1 MSLSLMNPLPDTE
14 RRIRELTQAL
24 EAADQRGDRLE
35 VELKAERRKNASVE
49 KGVHHLR
56 QLLSPFH
63 QWMGLVFGEF
73 EAMGIGDV
81 TEGISQPLSSTDPR
95 KAAVWDSWVEK
106 LGGKDSFAGKMIVAL
121 LQHGALTSK
130 QIAIHIGTKR
140 MQTVYETTL
149 KVNKAGI
156 LDKNGDRFSLKEL

>member
-1 MSLSLMNPLPDTE
+1 MSMVPFAPGPDL
-14 RRIRELTQAL
+14 RQKVDELTNAL
-24 EAADQRGDRLE
+24 RAADERGDRLE
-35 VELKAERRKNASVE
+35 LELRTERRKNAAVE
-49 KGVHHLR
+49 NGVVRLR
-56 QLLSPFH
+56 EALTPVYGGLQLI
-63 QWMGLVFGEF
+63 FGEMDS
-73 EAMGIGDV
+73 MGVGPAVQDAP
-81 TEGISQPLSSTDPR
+81 GADPR

>member
-1 MSLSLMNPLPDTE
+1 MSMTPYIPVSDQTQ
-14 RRIRELTQAL
+14 RINEITRAL

-35 VELKAERRKNASVE
+35 VELKAERRKNANVE
-49 KGVHHLR
+49 KGVAELR
-56 QLLSPFH
+56 KILSPLY
-63 QWMGLVFGEF
+63 QALGMVFGQV
-73 EAMGIGDV
+73 EAMGV
-81 TEGISQPLSSTDPR
+81 SESVAPSSYGDPR

-140 MQTVYETTL
+140 IQTVYETTL